1 MKLFLRI
8 TLIILLILAFLV
20 ACATT
25 EQKKGNDYRNWCKFW
40 SLRVKGHPD
49 ESITH
54 YNKAIELDPRDSL
67 AYRCRGAAYLEKGQY
82 DKAISDQ
89 NKAIELNPGDA
100 WAYNLRGVAYLE
112 KGQYDKA
119 ISDYNK
125 AIKISPWNYIPNI
138 NRGIAYFEKGQ
149 YDKAISDYNKAIK
162 LNRWVAL
169 TYIRRGIAY
178 DRKGQYNKAILDYN
192 KAIEVNSNDPSAY
205 NGKAWMLSTCPD
217 ARYRNGIKAI
227 ELAKK
232 ALELETRATFVD
244 TLAAAY
250 AEAGNFEDAI
260 ITQKKAINML
270 KRKSVTKIEIDDYIE
285 RLNFYKS
292 GKPWR
297 EIQRK

>member
-82 DKAISDQ
+82 DKAISD
-89 NKAIELNPGDA
+89 
-100 WAYNLRGVAYLE
+100 
-112 KGQYDKA
+112 
-119 ISDYNK
+119 
-125 AIKISPWNYIPNI
+125 
-138 NRGIAYFEKGQ
+138 
-149 YDKAISDYNKAIK
+149 YNKAIK

-205 NGKAWMLSTCPD
+205 NGKAWILSTCPD

-297 EIQRK
+297 QN